1 MLYSFVS
8 FVFCEL
14 QPSKFQI
21 TFERASERTTPLH
34 LHFYTAFYL
43 TNGLQFYKVT
53 VAVENRRRSVDG
65 ITVVAR
71 LKRLLTQQHLPVL
84 SHMATEVYG

>member
-1 MLYSFVS
+1 ML
-8 FVFCEL
+8 L
-14 QPSKFQI
+14 LNN
-21 TFERASERTTPLH
+21 TPLH
-34 LHFYTAFYL
+34 FYGAFYL
-43 TNGLQFYKVT
+43 INGLKAASQRIQFYKVT